1 MGAAEPEV
9 SVENFLVVP
18 GVDKP
23 PKKRVCWKLP
33 VTQHFTCMQL
43 SLHFKKVLTEKMTMI
58 SQTVKCFLLHLLL
71 KHLQLVK

>member
-23 PKKRVCWKLP
+23 PKKKGVLEASRNSAFYMY
-33 VTQHFTCMQL
+33 VTFIA
-43 SLHFKKVLTEKMTMI
+43 F
-58 SQTVKCFLLHLLL
+58 
-71 KHLQLVK
+71 